1 MSNRLYIKSSNLSYT
16 SITFCDV
23 TKLSNFSN
31 CNLRLRLSTLIS
43 AFCSAGIY
51 PMRLIS
57 ALLRSLPVV
66 VLATTSCNALAAEAA
81 SSGLSNK
88 KSLSAFAHPF
98 DASLSQTVS
107 ADPRQGAALMRGL
120 QKHRASMVAE
130 QMSSSFGA
138 APLPDENIEGPRDA
152 AQPDAYLKP
161 DFFSEKV
168 GRIDDTAVDNHADQ
182 HRKGAGTVA
191 GGLALAVPLSQ

>member
-1 MSNRLYIKSSNLSYT
+1 
-16 SITFCDV
+16 
-23 TKLSNFSN
+23 
-31 CNLRLRLSTLIS
+31 
-43 AFCSAGIY
+43 
-51 PMRLIS
+51 MRL
-57 ALLRSLPVV
+57 LTVLMRSFPV
-66 VLATTSCNALAAEAA
+66 LIMATGTCNALAAD
-81 SSGLSNK
+81 SVPSGVSPK
-88 KSLSAFAHPF
+88 QPLSAFAHPF

-120 QKHRASMVAE
+120 EKHRASMVAE

-152 AQPDAYLKP
+152 VQSDAYLKP
-161 DFFSEKV
+161 DFFSDKV
-168 GRIDDTAVDNHADQ
+168 GRVDDAAAENHADQ